1 MSLYFFLY
9 PLSSAFFQNDYMTS
23 FFKSWLKLCC
33 SRGSCGGKGEG
44 KGSGRTSGQ
53 GHSSEV
59 ETHDQEFAV
68 RSRERKQNVLLAAVT
83 ARVSIEVG
91 STFGWQKIISKQKK
105 VTGIDHFG
113 ASAPVEKIYKELS
126 ISKEVAAAKEL
137 S

>member
-68 RSRERKQNVLLAAVT
+68 RSRERKQKLCK
-83 ARVSIEVG
+83 G
-91 STFGWQKIISKQKK
+91 
-105 VTGIDHFG
+105 TGIG
-113 ASAPVEKIYKELS
+113 NPLKCYTYTPKSLANATRNLS
-126 ISKEVAAAKEL
+126 QQNFNF
-137 S
+137 